1 MPIMNDALLI
11 DLKPTDGEAPAY
23 RQIAERIAAKIR
35 DGALPAGERLPP
47 DRALARALGLSRT
60 TVVAAYDEL
69 KAAGLVHGRQGSGT
83 YVARSLGP
91 ADNWTGRVDGVLPA
105 TLGRTS
111 GSRTISLSHAMPP
124 VEGTP
129 LRTLLRLLTEVAEEQ
144 PEALTEYLPAEGY
157 PPLRHELARLLVGW
171 GVPVRPAEV
180 MVLSGSQQGIDLLA
194 RLMLRPGDYV
204 ATEAHTYGGA
214 LAAFR
219 AAGARLLPVPLDAD
233 GMQVDALASL
243 LTRYPVRFI
252 YTMPT
257 YHNPTGVTMPL
268 ARRQALLDVAARHS
282 APIVEDNLFEKI
294 FYDQPPPPSLKAL
307 DREGLVLSLGSSS
320 KIIGAGLRLGW
331 LLAPAATIEQV
342 AKLKRAADLHANN
355 LAQVAVQRF
364 LATGLM
370 EPHLADLR
378 RICRRRAER
387 MVTALR
393 RELPELSVELPSG
406 GLYLWAR
413 LPDGL
418 SAEAVLEEALARGV
432 SFMPGSWFSVNGCD
446 DGNLRLC
453 FANPA
458 ADQIEEAVARLAAA
472 TRAVTGRAPTSLDR
486 LTSQLPLV

>member
-1 MPIMNDALLI
+1 
-11 DLKPTDGEAPAY
+11 
-23 RQIAERIAAKIR
+23 
-35 DGALPAGERLPP
+35 
-47 DRALARALGLSRT
+47 
-60 TVVAAYDEL
+60 
-69 KAAGLVHGRQGSGT
+69 
-83 YVARSLGP
+83 
-91 ADNWTGRVDGVLPA
+91 
-105 TLGRTS
+105 
-111 GSRTISLSHAMPP
+111 
-124 VEGTP
+124 
-129 LRTLLRLLTEVAEEQ
+129 VAEEQ

-219 AAGARLLPVPLDAD
+219 AAGARLLPVPFDSE

-243 LTRYPVRFI
+243 LARYPVRFI

-257 YHNPTGVTMPL
+257 FHNPTGVTMPL
-268 ARRQALLDVAARHS
+268 ARRRALLDAAARQ
-282 APIVEDNLFEKI
+282 AVPIVEDNLFEKVY
-294 FYDQPPPPSLKAL
+294 YDGGPPPPSLKAL

-320 KIIGAGLRLGW
+320 KMIGAGLRLGW
-331 LLAPAATIEQV
+331 LLAPAATIERV
-342 AKLKRAADLHANN
+342 ATLKRAADLHANN

-387 MVTALR
+387 MVAALR
-393 RELPELSVELPSG
+393 RDLPELSVEMPSG

-413 LPDGL
+413 LPDGV

-446 DGNLRLC
+446 DGHLRLC

-458 ADQIEEAVARLAAA
+458 ADQIEEAVARIAAA
-472 TRAVTGRAPTSLDR
+472 TRAVTGRAPASLDR
-486 LTSQLPLV
+486 LASQLPLV